1 MLKWSLQLHK
11 WLALVVGVQVLFWVA
26 GGVVMTAIPIE
37 KVRGEHHMATFQ
49 LPPPDLS
56 VAKSPAE
63 VAAAAGLAPTEATLK
78 SSLRG
83 LYWILKTPDGTT
95 RAFDAVTGKAAP
107 PVSEGEVRQLA
118 GSAYEG
124 AGKPVAV
131 RYFSAAPQET
141 GREGPMWRVDFN
153 DAERTA
159 LYVSPDTG
167 EVVSR
172 RSNLWRFYDFFW
184 RLHILD
190 FKDGENFNHPLIIA
204 LAALTLPMVVTGWVL
219 LVIRLGR
226 DAKRIK
232 RRPAAS

>member
-26 GGVVMTAIPIE
+26 GGLVMTAIPIA
-37 KVRGEHHMATFQ
+37 KVRGEHHKADFQ
-49 LPPPDLS
+49 LPPPGLS

-63 VAAAAGLAPTEATLK
+63 VAAAAGLAPAEATLK
-78 SSLRG
+78 GSIRG
-83 LYWILKTPDGTT
+83 LYWILKLPDGTT
-95 RAFDAVTGKAAP
+95 RVFEAVTGKPAP
-107 PVSEGEVRQLA
+107 PVSEDEVRQLA
-118 GSAYEG
+118 GAAYEG
-124 AGKPVAV
+124 AGKPVAAQ
-131 RYFSAAPQET
+131 YFESAPQET
-141 GREGPMWRVDFN
+141 GREGAMWRVDFN

-226 DAKRIK
+226 DAKRMK

>member
-26 GGVVMTAIPIE
+26 GGLVMTAIPIA
-37 KVRGEHHMATFQ
+37 KVRGEHHKADFQ

-63 VAAAAGLAPTEATLK
+63 VAAAAGLAPAEATLK
-78 SSLRG
+78 GSIRG
-83 LYWILKTPDGTT
+83 LYWILKLPDGTT
-95 RAFDAVTGKAAP
+95 RVFEAVTGKPAA
-107 PVSEGEVRQLA
+107 PVSEDEVRQLA
-118 GSAYEG
+118 GAAYEG
-124 AGKPVAV
+124 AGKPVAAQ
-131 RYFSAAPQET
+131 YFESAPQET
-141 GREGPMWRVDFN
+141 GREGAMWRVDFN

-226 DAKRIK
+226 DAKRMK